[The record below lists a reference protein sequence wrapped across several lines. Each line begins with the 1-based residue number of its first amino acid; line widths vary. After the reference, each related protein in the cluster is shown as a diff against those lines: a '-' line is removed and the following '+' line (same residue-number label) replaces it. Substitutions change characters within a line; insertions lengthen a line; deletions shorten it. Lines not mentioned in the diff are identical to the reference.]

1 VVLLKSFRN
10 IFLISE
16 LRKKIA
22 FTLGVLMI
30 DRLGTYVPVI
40 GVDVPKLTE
49 FMQQKSG
56 IGGLLSYFDIFSGGA
71 LNRCTVFA
79 LGIAPYITASIM
91 MQILGMTI
99 PSLEQLIKEGE
110 YGRKIIN
117 QYTRY
122 LALGLSIMYS
132 LSYALL
138 LEHQGLALTPG
149 WSFRILFV
157 LTLSAGSMMVMWLG
171 DQISLYGIG
180 NGSSV
185 IIFAGIVSRY
195 PTMILKLVHLVQ
207 EGNLHILMALMVPIA
222 FLFITASIV
231 FLEKGERKV
240 PVQYARRIVG
250 TRVFNGQSS
259 YIPFK
264 INSAG
269 IMPVIFAGTVLRFPQ
284 LIASML
290 STKFPMVHTVVQA
303 FYSGPLFY
311 VSEFLLIIMFSFFY
325 TALAINPV
333 ELAENIRKNGG
344 FVPGLRPGNQTAKY
358 FDYLLTRIGLVGAIY
373 LGFLAIFPAVLQL
386 VFNVP
391 FEESGTS
398 MLIAV
403 GVALELA
410 NQVESYLIERRYEG
424 FLSGGARVRR
434 GGSR

>member
-1 VVLLKSFRN
+1 MVLLKSFRN

-22 FTLGVLMI
+22 FTLFVLII

-91 MQILGMTI
+91 MQILGMTL
-99 PSLEQLIKEGE
+99 PSLEQLLKEGE

-122 LALGLSIMYS
+122 LALVLSVMYS
-132 LSYALL
+132 LSYAML

-157 LTLSAGSMMVMWLG
+157 MTLSAGSMMVMWLG

-207 EGNLHILMALMVPIA
+207 EGNLNVLMALMVLVA

-250 TRVFNGQSS
+250 NRVFSGQSS

-284 LIASML
+284 LMASML
-290 STKFPMVHTVVQA
+290 STQFPVVNTVVQA

-344 FVPGLRPGNQTAKY
+344 FVPGMRPGAQTAKY

-373 LGFLAIFPAVLQL
+373 LGFLAIFPAALQL
-386 VFNVP
+386 VFGIP
-391 FEESGTS
+391 FDESGTS

-424 FLSGGARVRR
+424 FLSGGGRMRR
-434 GGSR
+434 GGAR